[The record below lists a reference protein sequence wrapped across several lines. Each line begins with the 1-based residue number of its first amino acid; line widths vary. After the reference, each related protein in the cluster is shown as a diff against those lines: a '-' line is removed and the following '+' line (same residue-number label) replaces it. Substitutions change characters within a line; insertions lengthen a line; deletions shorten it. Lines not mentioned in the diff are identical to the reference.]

1 LLARYNFRVNRVAT
15 LLTALAGLLSLRLL
29 RAGLVGQ
36 VHRLA
41 LYRAHGVTFADPAC
55 TTGYCDH
62 AMFWVAGHL
71 VRAQQSAV
79 LYDLPAYLVAAAK
92 WLPDQIR
99 FWPFIYPPF
108 VLPYA
113 VLVSHLP
120 LAAGYYAAATV
131 LTGCAVALLRKAG
144 LPWWCI
150 ALGCLSPM
158 ALWDLYLGQL
168 GLFCGALLFAG
179 LVWLP
184 RRPVL
189 AGALL
194 GLLCVKPQYAL
205 LVPVAVLAGRHWRAM
220 AAGLVTLAG
229 AACLSLAVA
238 GPAAWAAYLGPGRAA
253 LAGLM
258 TAPFGPGPQDGATSV
273 FWMLRSLHVPLA
285 GAYAGQGLAALAAGM
300 ACWRLWA
307 RGAPGAPG
315 APLLTVLLTYFVTP
329 YGYDDDLAIYAV
341 LLCTLFRRGA
351 PWRNAA
357 LAWAYL
363 LPAYMPML
371 SVRLFLPTP
380 LILLSVL
387 ILAAQADHAPTPEP
401 QGFKNFCGAFFKKRP
416 LA

>member
-1 LLARYNFRVNRVAT
+1 LLA
-15 LLTALAGLLSLRLL
+15 ALAGLLSLRLL

-41 LYRAHGVTFADPAC
+41 LYRAQGITFADPAC

-71 VRAQQSAV
+71 VRAQQTAT

-92 WLPDQIR
+92 LLPDQIR

-120 LAAGYYAAATV
+120 LAAGYYVAAAV
-131 LTGCAVALLRKAG
+131 LTACALALLRGAG

-150 ALGCLSPM
+150 AVGCLSPM

-168 GLFCGALLFAG
+168 GLVCGAALFAG

-205 LVPVAVLAGRHWRAM
+205 LVPLAVLAGRHWRAM
-220 AAGLVTLAG
+220 AAGIVALVFVAV
-229 AACLSLAVA
+229 LSLAIA
-238 GPAAWAAYLGPGRAA
+238 GPVAWAAYLGPGRAA

-258 TAPFGPGPQDGATSV
+258 TQPFGPGPQDGATSV
-273 FWMLRSLHVPLA
+273 FWMLRSLHLPLMP
-285 GAYAGQGLAALAAGM
+285 AYAGQALAALAASV

-307 RGAPGAPG
+307 RGAPNA
-315 APLLTVLLTYFVTP
+315 ALLTVLLTYFVTP

-341 LLCTLFRRGA
+341 LLCTLFRRNA
-351 PWRNAA
+351 PWRKAA

-387 ILAAQADHAPTPEP
+387 LLAAQDDLAPTPEA
-401 QGFKNFCGAFFKKRP
+401 QRKQKFLRAFFKKRR
-416 LA
+416 LFT